1 MTGWSQGQAEEC
13 LVQEGPSA
21 LTEQDCAPA
30 PGPMALHWVW
40 LPGLGGSGDLG
51 GQTEKFR

>member
-1 MTGWSQGQAEEC
+1 M
-13 LVQEGPSA
+13 VQEGPST
-21 LTEQDCAPA
+21 LTEQDCAPP
-30 PGPMALHWVW
+30 PGPIALHWVW